1 MATKADT
8 LTPQWEPTQ
17 NLNPL
22 ALKSPSR
29 QPISPGAQSIKKTQK
44 TKQTNQLI
52 SRQSSNNGNRSY
64 SKKKSIS
71 KVSESYK
78 DIPSIFPLG
87 MTKYYIFSSH
97 NTEIITSQIRGVCSL
112 CAINEFIT
120 NDNPLLNGGC
130 IELDFNGVSV
140 DKNGNL
146 ADITI
151 GHMCSITTEHE
162 NKNVETFSKL
172 LPIVIEKYKSGI
184 NKVLKPPLIISVDAN
199 LMHKKI
205 PVLSAIPGGQGMA
218 RNTNVKYGANTP
230 EFYEMWHGILSRNF
244 ANNEELRPDFEI
256 TPATPLDSLC
266 NRILIRWDYAS
277 AEHNKGKN
285 CYKPA
290 EIDRLSRL
298 NLVKGSAPGELS
310 TVSYPVGRPVS
321 SKVLEKIQKNC
332 KTKLVRTY
340 PEPSIYN
347 YNYNF
352 TKPILAGSQIVAINL
367 QLQDMYALGY
377 AAFFKY
383 SHIIPI
389 PLNIQHKSQLPGY
402 KPSTISRRHPMLS
415 RRDSVISGSFDETS
429 MDEIFNSSTS
439 VSEYNKTIL
448 LELEKDI
455 KLLIDDTKSPTK
467 VIDDIYFFISSSTP
481 NFITESSF
489 SNDYVIT
496 ISTSKGNYTIK
507 FNHKFTPFVLFSDNK
522 THTRRLS
529 IQVGGSDSIINNDDE
544 LNTNPP
550 KDDLWDDG
558 YISATTTQ
566 YILSPLNTFAVIE
579 FYNLF
584 NPEYDGNKPTQLY
597 NHYDNQSDHN
607 IFNILY
613 IRYKENNV
621 QFHGCANLSQT
632 AIDIAAVDQAVN
644 VPVYPVNQRNI
655 YKYGRGCS
663 VRSEHIVPVYITKK
677 HI

>member
-1 MATKADT
+1 MSARADK
-8 LTPQWEPTQ
+8 LTPQWEPMR
-17 NLNPL
+17 NSNHP

-29 QPISPGAQSIKKTQK
+29 QTISPGTQHAKKTIK
-44 TKQTNQLI
+44 TIKTVET
-52 SRQSSNNGNRSY
+52 SPRQSQTSSTRPHSI
-64 SKKKSIS
+64 KKSIS
-71 KVSESYK
+71 KVSESL
-78 DIPSIFPLG
+78 PSIFPLG

-140 DKNGNL
+140 DKKGNL
-146 ADITI
+146 TDITI
-151 GHMCSITTEHE
+151 GHMCSITAEHE

-172 LPIVIEKYKSGI
+172 LPIIIEKYKAGI
-184 NKVLKPPLIISVDAN
+184 TKVVKPPLIISVDAN

-218 RNTNVKYGANTP
+218 RNTNVKYGANTL

-244 ANNEELRPDFEI
+244 VNNEELRPDFEI

-321 SKVLEKIQKNC
+321 SKVLDKIQKNC

-429 MDEIFNSSTS
+429 MDDIFNSSTS

-496 ISTSKGNYTIK
+496 IPTSKGSYTIK

-529 IQVGGSDSIINNDDE
+529 IQVGGDDRIINDAE
-544 LNTNPP
+544 SNTNPP
-550 KDDLWDDG
+550 EDDLWNDG

-566 YILSPLNTFAVIE
+566 YILSPLNTFAVVE

-632 AIDIAAVDQAVN
+632 AIDSTAVDQKVN
-644 VPVYPVNQRNI
+644 VPVYPVNQRII

-663 VRSEHIVPVYITKK
+663 IRSEHIVPVYITRKNN
-677 HI
+677 